1 MKKFMNDPFD
11 VTTECLEG
19 MCMVYKDM
27 IKKDPNCNVIYRKEA
42 CPKNKVCIITGGGSG
57 HEPAFPG
64 FVGKGMAD
72 AAVVGD
78 IFTSPSVD
86 LAETAVR
93 TTGSEEGTIFIY
105 GNYQGDIL
113 NFTMAQELCRMD
125 GMRLDTVMVWD
136 DVASAAPDNK
146 EERRGTAAD
155 LLVIKIAGAAADRGM
170 KFDDVLDAA
179 IKARNNCRSIGIALS
194 SCSLPVVGKPI
205 FELAEEKMML
215 GMGIHGEP
223 GLKEI
228 PMMTAKDSAYLMLD
242 HLMKDDLGLL
252 AGDEVVALV
261 NGYGS
266 TTLMELNIVNKH
278 VVEYLEN
285 KNVRVHASLAGNYCT
300 SLEMAGCSVTLMKL
314 DDQLKSLFDDDA
326 AAPGFT
332 KVK

>member
-27 IKKDPNCNVIYRKEA
+27 IVKDKTCNVVYRKEA
-42 CPKNKVCIITGGGSG
+42 CPQNKVCIITGGGSG
-57 HEPAFPG
+57 HEPAFAG

-86 LAETAVR
+86 MAETAVR
-93 TTGSEEGTIFIY
+93 TIGSGAGTVFIY

-125 GMRLDTVMVWD
+125 GLTVDTVLVWD
-136 DVASAAPDNK
+136 DIASAAPDNK

-170 KFDDVLDAA
+170 KFEDVLSAT
-179 IKARNNCRSIGIALS
+179 IHARDNSRSIGIALS

-205 FELAEEKMML
+205 FELAEKNMML

-228 PMMTAKDSAYLMLD
+228 PMMTAEGSANLMMD
-242 HLMKDDLGLL
+242 HLMGDDLSLVP
-252 AGDEVVALV
+252 GDEVVALV

-266 TTLMELNIVNKH
+266 TTLMEQNIVMKH
-278 VVEYLEN
+278 VIQYLDD
-285 KNVRVHASLAGNYCT
+285 KKIHVHASLAGDYCT

-326 AAPGFT
+326 VSPGFT
-332 KVK
+332 RVK